1 MGALIWLIVGIA
13 LLAAEAM
20 SGSMV
25 LVMLGAGALAAAGSM
40 VLADS
45 VIVSVGVF
53 AVTSIGLLV
62 LARPALKQ
70 RFLLDRSVRTN
81 VDALVGARAVT
92 LSTVDAEQ
100 GRVKL
105 NGEEWSARCYVSGQ
119 VIEPDTPVTVLE
131 ISGAMAIVSPGP

>member
-13 LLAAEAM
+13 LLAAEVL
-20 SGSMV
+20 SGDLV

-62 LARPALKQ
+62 LARPALKR
-70 RFLLDRSVRTN
+70 RFLHGPGLRTN

-131 ISGAMAIVSPGP
+131 ISGATAVVSMEP